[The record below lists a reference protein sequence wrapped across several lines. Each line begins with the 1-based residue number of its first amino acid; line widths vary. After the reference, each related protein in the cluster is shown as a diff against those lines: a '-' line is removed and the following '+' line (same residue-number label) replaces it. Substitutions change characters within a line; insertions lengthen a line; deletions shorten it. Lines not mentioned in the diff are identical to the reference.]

1 MNSLGMFGFGCT
13 LLVAICI
20 SFKQKWFE
28 NNLICQLLRLARDC
42 HT

>member
-1 MNSLGMFGFGCT
+1 MNGLGMFGFGCT

-20 SFKQKWFE
+20 LFKQKWFE
-28 NNLICQLLRLARDC
+28 NNQICQLLRLARDY